1 LEQVSSIQTD
11 RPNMKRTKGLPVDD
25 SEVDSKEGEVPSN
38 EDNSQ
43 GGETMTDVVNRIN
56 SGSK

>member
-1 LEQVSSIQTD
+1 
-11 RPNMKRTKGLPVDD
+11 MKRTKGLPVDD